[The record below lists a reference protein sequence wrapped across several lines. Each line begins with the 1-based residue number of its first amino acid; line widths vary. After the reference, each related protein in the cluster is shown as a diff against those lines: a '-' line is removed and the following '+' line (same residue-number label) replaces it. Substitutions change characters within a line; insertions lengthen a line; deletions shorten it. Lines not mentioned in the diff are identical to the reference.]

1 MRYGGLVT
9 DYRLYRLNEAGHFKS
24 GHVIQAETDRN
35 AIVAALRELGSER
48 GELWLEGRKLSLSL

>member
-1 MRYGGLVT
+1 MT

-24 GHVIQAETDRN
+24 GHIIQAETDKN